1 MQAHQY
7 AMGSQ
12 TPDVVGRTCDTEKI
26 VPDIGI
32 DDSEMSY
39 RRGYQHGAAET
50 FRAVEHFLGPATR
63 EVLRAWIEQDIHGW
77 RVKAMLGYP
86 PIWRL
91 SDICAKWRP
100 LQKFSRTSQGLGTAT
115 SDGKRMRRRSS
126 RPGRRCRR
134 LVFDSMSKQFRLSY
148 ASRVAVVVE
157 TSHGL
162 A

>member
-50 FRAVEHFLGPATR
+50 FRAVRARLDQTVLPSTPGKNALPFPTRDLPYLKSPA
-63 EVLRAWIEQDIHGW
+63 LD
-77 RVKAMLGYP
+77 
-86 PIWRL
+86 
-91 SDICAKWRP
+91 
-100 LQKFSRTSQGLGTAT
+100 F
-115 SDGKRMRRRSS
+115 
-126 RPGRRCRR
+126 
-134 LVFDSMSKQFRLSY
+134 
-148 ASRVAVVVE
+148 
-157 TSHGL
+157 
-162 A
+162 